1 MGAFLNVVVFPKISG
16 LYQKHMLPWN
26 QLEKLG
32 EVFKNNFL
40 TAMQDLKRRIKAGT
54 AKNRCHTISERSLN
68 ILSVNEKLPVSK
80 FRYFKKYIIQLFGY
94 CYVHVS
100 GQRHAGLER

>member
-1 MGAFLNVVVFPKISG
+1 MGLFLNFVVFPKISR
-16 LYQKHMLPWN
+16 LCQKHKLPWN

-54 AKNRCHTISERSLN
+54 AKKHCHTISEIFEPKIVN
-68 ILSVNEKLPVSK
+68 I
-80 FRYFKKYIIQLFGY
+80 F
-94 CYVHVS
+94 
-100 GQRHAGLER
+100 

>member
-1 MGAFLNVVVFPKISG
+1 MGAFLNFVVFPKISG

-54 AKNRCHTISERSLN
+54 AKNRCHTISERSLGN
-68 ILSVNEKLPVSK
+68 K
-80 FRYFKKYIIQLFGY
+80 FNLDFNLGSSFEQTW
-94 CYVHVS
+94 
-100 GQRHAGLER
+100 

>member
-1 MGAFLNVVVFPKISG
+1 MGAFLNCVFFPKISG

-54 AKNRCHTISERSLN
+54 AKNRCHTISERSLGAN
-68 ILSVNEKLPVSK
+68 APFSIILSKV
-80 FRYFKKYIIQLFGY
+80 FKTLFNFLKKIN
-94 CYVHVS
+94 VV
-100 GQRHAGLER
+100 LT